1 MKEIFRLFTLKSRFV
16 PVFVPVSV
24 LQHIAG
30 SLQLVRRK
38 MIVDKA
44 IPSSTHE
51 EIASTIH
58 IPKSQTKDSGQS
70 KSCKVFEI
78 VLNCLE
84 QSHREVQKVSGVF
97 SSSRIHPDAICSV
110 TTRSLFHLRN
120 ILFNNY
126 TAPLTLDLH

>member
-58 IPKSQTKDSGQS
+58 IPKS
-70 KSCKVFEI
+70 
-78 VLNCLE
+78 
-84 QSHREVQKVSGVF
+84 
-97 SSSRIHPDAICSV
+97 
-110 TTRSLFHLRN
+110 
-120 ILFNNY
+120 
-126 TAPLTLDLH
+126 